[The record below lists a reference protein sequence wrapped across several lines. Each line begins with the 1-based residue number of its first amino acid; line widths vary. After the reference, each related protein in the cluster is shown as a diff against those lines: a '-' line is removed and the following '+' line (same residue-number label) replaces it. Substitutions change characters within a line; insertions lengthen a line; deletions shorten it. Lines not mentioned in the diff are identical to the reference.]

1 MSTRRELNAALAA
14 NLLVPAIAR
23 SQLRAPRLGWL
34 LGSSPRSA
42 LFNVAFERGLAG
54 LGYIDGKS
62 LVIDDVFADG
72 MVERFAPLARGL
84 VARNPTAK
92 RLELLRELL
101 PSAHRVA
108 VLAEMFTVDQLEIA
122 RRTARLPNLEL
133 RLVELHDYPYDY
145 ASSMSEARTAHSE
158 AMLVLMSPRMF
169 PGRERLA
176 AELRKHELPAVFGLT
191 QYVDAGG
198 LASYGAS
205 LEALFTRVAYF
216 VDKIIKGASP
226 STLPMEQPTVLDL
239 AVNLKTARAFGV
251 HVPQS
256 ILLRATTVVE

>member
-1 MSTRRELNAALAA
+1 LQQIEA
-14 NLLVPAIAR
+14 
-23 SQLRAPRLGWL
+23 
-34 LGSSPRSA
+34 
-42 LFNVAFERGLAG
+42 
-54 LGYIDGKS
+54 
-62 LVIDDVFADG
+62 
-72 MVERFAPLARGL
+72 
-84 VARNPTAK
+84 TAK

-133 RLVELHDYPYDY
+133 RLVEWHDYPYDY

-251 HVPQS
+251 HAPQS